1 MSYVNT
7 LKYLNSLQ
15 YFGIKLGLNNIKV
28 LLDLL
33 GNPHHKFKAVHI
45 AGTNGKGSV
54 AAFTGSIAALSGYKV
69 GVYTSPHFIDFRE
82 RIAIKTQSIRQA
94 RNQSPVPENLGSGQ
108 ESEIIEK
115 FIPKTRV
122 ISIVSDI
129 KRAVKHMRNTLGM
142 NHPTYFEIITALAF
156 KYFANENID
165 VLICETGMGGRL
177 DATNVCNS
185 IISVITNVGLEHTDV
200 LGKRITDI
208 AYEKACIIKKNNV
221 VISGSR
227 KRKVLDIISNMVK
240 EKKARLVDI
249 NSEYKCG
256 RTSSNINRQGFWIKG
271 NNYSYTD
278 LEISL
283 LGEHQV
289 TNAVTAVAVAENLR
303 LFGFKVPKNA
313 IKTGLSSTIWQGRF
327 QVLRKYP
334 LLICDGAHN
343 PSSARV
349 LKQTISEIEY
359 DRLIFIIGI
368 LNDKNYK
375 NILRILL
382 SEDSTAIFTDITST
396 DRALSSEILAQ
407 EAQKFASN
415 IIVKKDISLSLKYAF
430 QKANKNDL
438 ICVTGSL
445 YLVGEL
451 LEGVRNEIM

>member
-15 YFGIKLGLNNIKV
+15 HFGIKFGLNNIKV

-33 GNPHHKFKAVHI
+33 GNPHYRFKAVHI

-54 AAFTGSIAALSGYKV
+54 AAFTSSIIALSGYKV
-69 GVYTSPHFIDFRE
+69 GVYTSPHLIDFRE
-82 RIAIKTQSIRQA
+82 RIAIKTQSIRQ
-94 RNQSPVPENLGSGQ
+94 

-115 FIPKTRV
+115 FIPKTMV

-129 KRAVKHMRNTLGM
+129 KRAIKRMRNTLGM

-156 KYFANENID
+156 RYFADENID

-185 IISVITNVGLEHTDV
+185 IISVITNVALEHTDV

-221 VISGSR
+221 VITGSR
-227 KRKVLDIISNMVK
+227 KQKVLSIISNMTK

-249 NSEYKCG
+249 NSEYKWG
-256 RTSSNINRQGFWIKG
+256 RTSSHINKQKFWIKG
-271 NNYSYTD
+271 DKCSYND

-289 TNAVTAVAVAENLR
+289 TNAVLAVAVAEKLR
-303 LFGFKVPKNA
+303 LFGFKVPKSA
-313 IKTGLSSTIWQGRF
+313 IKTGPSNTIWQGRF
-327 QVLRKYP
+327 QVLRKNP

-343 PSSARV
+343 PSSTRV
-349 LKQTISEIEY
+349 LKQTISEIEH
-359 DRLIFIIGI
+359 DKLIFIIGI
-368 LNDKNYK
+368 LNDKDYK
-375 NILRILL
+375 DILRILL
-382 SEDSTAIFTDITST
+382 SEDSTAIFTNITGT
-396 DRALSSEILAQ
+396 ARALKPALLAQ
-407 EAQKFASN
+407 EAQKFTGN
-415 IIVKKDISLSLKYAF
+415 VIVKKDISLSLNYAF
-430 QKANKNDL
+430 QKADKNDL

-451 LEGVRNEIM
+451 LEVIRNEII

>member
-15 YFGIKLGLNNIKV
+15 YFGIKFRLNNIKV
-28 LLDLL
+28 LLELL
-33 GNPHHKFKAVHI
+33 GNPHYRFKAVHI

-54 AAFTGSIAALSGYKV
+54 AAFTGSIAALSGYKI
-69 GVYTSPHFIDFRE
+69 GVYTSPHLIDFRE
-82 RIAIKTQSIRQA
+82 RIAIKTQSIR
-94 RNQSPVPENLGSGQ
+94 Q

-129 KRAVKHMRNTLGM
+129 KRAVRHMRNTLGM
-142 NHPTYFEIITALAF
+142 NNPTYFEIITALAF
-156 KYFANENID
+156 KYFADENID

-185 IISVITNVGLEHTDV
+185 IISVITNVELEHTGV
-200 LGKRITDI
+200 LGKRVTDI

-221 VISGSR
+221 VISSSR
-227 KRKVLDIISNMVK
+227 KQKVLDIISNMVK
-240 EKKARLVDI
+240 EKKARLVEV
-249 NSEYKCG
+249 NSEYKWR
-256 RTSSNINRQGFWIKG
+256 RTSSNINKQKFWIKG
-271 NNYSYTD
+271 DKCSYNN

-289 TNAVTAVAVAENLR
+289 TNAVTSVAVAENLR
-303 LFGFKVPKNA
+303 LFDFRVTEKA
-313 IKTGLSSTIWQGRF
+313 IKTGLSSTIWHGRF
-327 QVLRKYP
+327 QVLRENP
-334 LLICDGAHN
+334 LLVCDGAHN
-343 PSSARV
+343 PSSAKL
-349 LKQTISEIEY
+349 LKKTISEIEY

-375 NILRILL
+375 GILGILL
-382 SEDSTAIFTDITST
+382 PKTSVVIFTNITST
-396 DRALSSEILAQ
+396 DRALSPEILAQ
-407 EAQKFASN
+407 EAQEFSSS
-415 IIVKKDISLSLKYAF
+415 IIVKKGISSSLKYAF
-430 QKANKNDL
+430 QKANRNDL

-451 LEGVRNEIM
+451 LEGIMDSKYIFNLTN

>member
-15 YFGIKLGLNNIKV
+15 HFGIKFGLNNIKV

-33 GNPHHKFKAVHI
+33 GNPHYRFKAVHI

-54 AAFTGSIAALSGYKV
+54 AAFTSSIIALSGYKV
-69 GVYTSPHFIDFRE
+69 GVYTSPHLIDFRE
-82 RIAIKTQSIRQA
+82 RIAIKTQSIRQ
-94 RNQSPVPENLGSGQ
+94 

-115 FIPKTRV
+115 FIPKTMV

-129 KRAVKHMRNTLGM
+129 KRAIKRMRNTLGM

-156 KYFANENID
+156 RYFADENID

-185 IISVITNVGLEHTDV
+185 IISVITNVALEHTDV

-221 VISGSR
+221 VITGSR
-227 KRKVLDIISNMVK
+227 KQKVLSIISNMTK

-249 NSEYKCG
+249 NSEYKWG
-256 RTSSNINRQGFWIKG
+256 RTSSHIDKQKFWIKG
-271 NNYSYTD
+271 DKCSYND

-289 TNAVTAVAVAENLR
+289 TNAVLAVAVAEKLR
-303 LFGFKVPKNA
+303 LFGFKVPKSA
-313 IKTGLSSTIWQGRF
+313 IKTGPSNTIWQGRF
-327 QVLRKYP
+327 QVLRKNP

-343 PSSARV
+343 PSSTRV
-349 LKQTISEIEY
+349 LKQTISEIEH
-359 DRLIFIIGI
+359 DKLIFIIGI
-368 LNDKNYK
+368 LNDKDYK
-375 NILRILL
+375 DILRILL
-382 SEDSTAIFTDITST
+382 SEDSTAIFTNITGT
-396 DRALSSEILAQ
+396 ARALKPALLAQ
-407 EAQKFASN
+407 EAQKFTGN
-415 IIVKKDISLSLKYAF
+415 VIVKKDISLSLNYAF
-430 QKANKNDL
+430 QKADKNDL

-451 LEGVRNEIM
+451 LEVIRNEII

>member
-1 MSYVNT
+1 MSYPNT
-7 LKYLNSLQ
+7 LKYLNNLQ
-15 YFGIKLGLNNIKV
+15 YFGIKFGLNNIKV
-28 LLDLL
+28 LLNLL

-54 AAFTGSIAALSGYKV
+54 AAFTSSIIALSGYKV
-69 GVYTSPHFIDFRE
+69 GVYTSPHLIDFRE
-82 RIAIKTQSIRQA
+82 RIAVKTQSI
-94 RNQSPVPENLGSGQ
+94 GQ

-122 ISIVSDI
+122 VSIVSDI
-129 KRAVKHMRNTLGM
+129 KEAVKHMRNTLDM
-142 NHPTYFEIITALAF
+142 DHPTYFEIITALAF
-156 KYFANENID
+156 RYFADENID

-208 AYEKACIIKKNNV
+208 AYEKACIIKENNV
-221 VISGSR
+221 VISGC
-227 KRKVLDIISNMVK
+227 KKQKVIDVISNIAK
-240 EKKARLVDI
+240 EKKAKLVDI
-249 NSEYKCG
+249 NSEYKWG
-256 RTSSNINRQGFWIKG
+256 KTSSDINTQTFWIEGDKCLYD
-271 NNYSYTD
+271 N

-289 TNAVTAVAVAENLR
+289 TNAVLAVAVAEELR
-303 LFGFKVPKNA
+303 LFGFKVPENA
-313 IKTGLSSTIWQGRF
+313 IRTGLSKTIWQGRF
-327 QVLRKYP
+327 QVLRKNP

-343 PSSARV
+343 PSGARV
-349 LKQTISEIEY
+349 LKQTISEIKH

-368 LNDKNYK
+368 LKEKNYRD
-375 NILRILL
+375 ILRILFL
-382 SEDSTAIFTDITST
+382 EDTTAIFTDITDT
-396 DRALSSEILAQ
+396 NRALRPEILAQ
-407 EAQKFASN
+407 EAQKFSSN
-415 IIVKKDISLSLKYAF
+415 IIVKKDISASLKYAF

-451 LEGVRNEIM
+451 LEVIRNEII

>member
-1 MSYVNT
+1 MSYINT
-7 LKYLNSLQ
+7 LNYLNSLQ
-15 YFGIKLGLNNIKV
+15 YFGIKFGLNNIKV

-33 GNPHHKFKAVHI
+33 GNPHNKFKAVHI

-69 GVYTSPHFIDFRE
+69 GVYTSPHLVDFRE
-82 RIAIKTQSIRQA
+82 RIAVKTQSVRQ
-94 RNQSPVPENLGSGQ
+94 
-108 ESEIIEK
+108 SEITEK

-129 KRAVKHMRNTLGM
+129 KRAVKHMRNTLDM
-142 NHPTYFEIITALAF
+142 DHPTYFEIITALAF
-156 KYFANENID
+156 KYFADENID
-165 VLICETGMGGRL
+165 ILICETGMGGRL

-185 IISVITNVGLEHTDV
+185 IISVITNVELEHTDV
-200 LGKRITDI
+200 LGNRTTDI
-208 AYEKACIIKKNNV
+208 AYEKACIIKKPNV

-249 NSEYKCG
+249 NSEYKWG
-256 RTSSNINRQGFWIKG
+256 KTSFDINRQTFWIKG
-271 NNYSYTD
+271 HSYSYND

-283 LGEHQV
+283 LGEHQI
-289 TNAVTAVAVAENLR
+289 TNAVLAVAVAEKLR
-303 LFGFKVPKNA
+303 LFDFKVHENA

-327 QVLRKYP
+327 QVLRKNP
-334 LLICDGAHN
+334 LLVCDGAHN

-349 LKQTISEIEY
+349 LKRTISEIEY
-359 DRLIFIIGI
+359 DRLIFIVGI
-368 LNDKNYK
+368 LKEKNYR

-382 SEDSTAIFTDITST
+382 SEDSTAIFTNITGT
-396 DRALSSEILAQ
+396 DRALNPEILLK
-407 EAQKFASN
+407 EARKFSNN
-415 IIVKKDISLSLKYAF
+415 IIILKNNISLSLEYAF

-451 LEGVRNEIM
+451 LKGIKNSKYIFNLTN

>member
-15 YFGIKLGLNNIKV
+15 YFGIKFGLNNIKV

-33 GNPHHKFKAVHI
+33 GNPHYRFKAVHI

-54 AAFTGSIAALSGYKV
+54 AAFTGSIIALSGYKV
-69 GVYTSPHFIDFRE
+69 GVYTSPHLIDFRE
-82 RIAIKTQSIRQA
+82 RIAIKTQSIRQ
-94 RNQSPVPENLGSGQ
+94 

-115 FIPKTRV
+115 FISKTRV
-122 ISIVSDI
+122 VSIVSDI
-129 KRAVKHMRNTLGM
+129 KRAVKRMRNTFGM

-156 KYFANENID
+156 KYFADEKID

-208 AYEKACIIKKNNV
+208 AYEKACIIKKGNV
-221 VISGSR
+221 VISSSR
-227 KRKVLDIISNMVK
+227 KQKVIDVITNMVK

-249 NSEYKCG
+249 NSEYKWR
-256 RTSSNINRQGFWIKG
+256 RTSSHINKQKFWIKG
-271 NNYSYTD
+271 DKCLYNN

-283 LGEHQV
+283 LGKHQV
-289 TNAVTAVAVAENLR
+289 ANAVLAVAVAEKLR
-303 LFGFKVPKNA
+303 LFGFKVHEGA
-313 IKTGLSSTIWQGRF
+313 IKTGLSSTIWHGRF
-327 QVLRKYP
+327 QVLRKNP

-359 DRLIFIIGI
+359 DRLIFIVGI
-368 LNDKNYK
+368 LKEKDYK
-375 NILRILL
+375 SILKILL
-382 SEDSTAIFTDITST
+382 SDDVTVVFTNITST
-396 DRALSSEILAQ
+396 ARALKPEILAQ
-407 EAQKFASN
+407 EAQKFTSN
-415 IIVKKDISLSLKYAF
+415 IIVKKDISSSLKYAF
-430 QKANKNDL
+430 RKANRNDL

-451 LEGVRNEIM
+451 LEVIRNEII

>member
-15 YFGIKLGLNNIKV
+15 YFGIKFGLNNIKV

-33 GNPHHKFKAVHI
+33 GNPHYRFKAVHI

-54 AAFTGSIAALSGYKV
+54 AAFTGSIIALSGYKV
-69 GVYTSPHFIDFRE
+69 GVYTSPHLIDFRE
-82 RIAIKTQSIRQA
+82 RIAIKTQSIRQ
-94 RNQSPVPENLGSGQ
+94 

-115 FIPKTRV
+115 FISKTRV
-122 ISIVSDI
+122 VSIVSDI
-129 KRAVKHMRNTLGM
+129 KRAVKHMRNALGM

-156 KYFANENID
+156 KYFADEKID

-208 AYEKACIIKKNNV
+208 AYEKACIIKKGNV
-221 VISGSR
+221 VISSSR
-227 KRKVLDIISNMVK
+227 KQKVIDVITNMVK

-249 NSEYKCG
+249 NSEYKWG
-256 RTSSNINRQGFWIKG
+256 RTSSHINKQKFWIKG
-271 NNYSYTD
+271 DKCLYNN

-283 LGEHQV
+283 LGKHQV
-289 TNAVTAVAVAENLR
+289 ANAVLAVAVAEKLR
-303 LFGFKVPKNA
+303 LFGFKVHEGA
-313 IKTGLSSTIWQGRF
+313 IKTGLSSTIWHGRF
-327 QVLRKYP
+327 QVLRKNP

-375 NILRILL
+375 DILRILL
-382 SEDSTAIFTDITST
+382 SEDSTVVFTNITST
-396 DRALSSEILAQ
+396 ARALKPEILAQ
-407 EAQKFASN
+407 EAQKFTSN
-415 IIVKKDISLSLKYAF
+415 IIVKKDISSSLKYAF
-430 QKANKNDL
+430 QKAGKNDL

-451 LEGVRNEIM
+451 LEVIKKNEII

>member
-1 MSYVNT
+1 MTY
-7 LKYLNSLQ
+7 LEALDYLNSLQ
-15 YFGIKLGLNNIKV
+15 YFGIKFGLNNIKV
-28 LLDLL
+28 LLKLL
-33 GNPHHKFKAVHI
+33 GNPHNKFRVVHI

-54 AAFTGSIAALSGYKV
+54 AAFTGSIIALSGYKV
-69 GVYTSPHFIDFRE
+69 GVYTSPHLVDFRE
-82 RIAIKTQSIRQA
+82 RIVIKTQSIRQ
-94 RNQSPVPENLGSGQ
+94 
-108 ESEIIEK
+108 ESEITEK

-122 ISIVSDI
+122 VSIVSDI
-129 KRAVKHMRNTLGM
+129 KKAVRHMKNTLGV

-156 KYFANENID
+156 KYFADENID

-177 DATNVCNS
+177 DATNVSNS
-185 IISVITNVGLEHTDV
+185 IISVITNVGLEHTDM

-221 VISGSR
+221 VISGSG

-240 EKKARLVDI
+240 ERKARLVDI
-249 NSEYKCG
+249 NSEYKWG
-256 RTSSNINRQGFWIKG
+256 RTSSNVNRQRFWIKG
-271 NNYSYTD
+271 NNYSYSD

-283 LGEHQV
+283 LGEHQA
-289 TNAVTAVAVAENLR
+289 TNAVTAVAVAEKLR
-303 LFGFKVPKNA
+303 LFDFKVPEDA

-327 QVLRKYP
+327 QVLRKNP

-349 LKQTISEIEY
+349 LKQTISEMEY

-368 LNDKNYK
+368 LKEKNYRD
-375 NILRILL
+375 ILKILL
-382 SEDSTAIFTDITST
+382 SEDSIAVFTNITST
-396 DRALSSEILAQ
+396 DRALKPEILAQ
-407 EAQKFASN
+407 EAQKFTSS

-430 QKANKNDL
+430 RKANRNDL

-451 LEGVRNEIM
+451 LEVIRNEII

>member
-1 MSYVNT
+1 MT
-7 LKYLNSLQ
+7 YLEALDYLDGLQ
-15 YFGIKLGLNNIKV
+15 YFGIKFGLSNIKT

-33 GNPHHKFKAVHI
+33 GNPHNKFKAVHI

-54 AAFTGSIAALSGYKV
+54 AAFASSITALSGYKV
-69 GVYTSPHFIDFRE
+69 GVYTSPHLVDFRE
-82 RIAIKTQSIRQA
+82 RIAIKSQSIRQ
-94 RNQSPVPENLGSGQ
+94 
-108 ESEIIEK
+108 ESEIVEK
-115 FIPKTRV
+115 FIPRTKV
-122 ISIVSDI
+122 ISIISDI
-129 KRAVKHMRNTLGM
+129 KRAVKHMKNTLGM

-156 KYFANENID
+156 KYFADEKID

-227 KRKVLDIISNMVK
+227 KQKVLDIISNMAR
-240 EKKARLVDI
+240 EKGARLVEV
-249 NSEYKCG
+249 NSAYKWG
-256 RTSSNINRQGFWIKG
+256 RTSSNINKQTFWIKG
-271 NNYSYTD
+271 ENYSYNN

-283 LGEHQV
+283 LGKHQV
-289 TNAVTAVAVAENLR
+289 TNAVTAIAVAEKLR

-313 IKTGLSSTIWQGRF
+313 IKTGLSSTIWRGRL
-327 QVLRKYP
+327 QVLRKNP

-349 LKQTISEIEY
+349 LKRTISEIEY
-359 DRLIFIIGI
+359 DKLIFVIGI
-368 LNDKNYK
+368 LKEKNYRS
-375 NILRILL
+375 ILRILL
-382 SEDSTAIFTDITST
+382 SEDATAIFTNIKST
-396 DRALSSEILAQ
+396 NRTLRSEILAQ
-407 EAQKFASN
+407 EAQKFTSN
-415 IIVKKDISLSLKYAF
+415 VIVKKDISSSLKCAF
-430 QKANKNDL
+430 QKAGKNDL

-451 LEGVRNEIM
+451 LEVIKKNEII